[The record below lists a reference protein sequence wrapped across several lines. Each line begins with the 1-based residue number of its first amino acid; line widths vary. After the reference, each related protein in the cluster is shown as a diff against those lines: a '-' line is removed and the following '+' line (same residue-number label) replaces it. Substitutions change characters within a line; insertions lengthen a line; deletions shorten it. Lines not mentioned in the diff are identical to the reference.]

1 MKIGRNFGFT
11 TDGDDMEKLENKARE
26 AGRTTQFSATEASD
40 AMYYMALAGWDA
52 EFSDVLAK
60 TSATTNTDVS
70 QLGEALKYAGANA
83 SAMGLDIQ
91 QTSAILGLF
100 ADIGIKGS
108 MAGTTLNAILRDM
121 TKKAEDGKMAI
132 GDMTVSIYDGEG
144 NMRDFGDILAD
155 VEKATDGMSDSARN
169 NALQQYFGQEAIRG
183 MNILLEEGSDK
194 YKDLEE
200 EIYDSKGAAEKMA
213 DVVNDNL
220 KGSFKE
226 LSSIFSDVAIDIY
239 KILEPALKAIVD
251 KLIQFGTWLNN
262 LSPQAKVAMVA
273 VAGIAASIGPLLYA
287 LGTLSTVGGHVFTV
301 IGKGFKGIAKAGG
314 ELFLL
319 TSLV

>member
-70 QLGEALKYAGANA
+70 QLGEALKYAGANS

-100 ADIGIKGS
+100 ADNGIKGS

-121 TKKAEDGKMAI
+121 TKNEDTKMDF
-132 GDMTVSIYDGEG
+132 GDITVSIYDVEG
-144 NMRDFGDILAD
+144 NMRDSGDKLAD
-155 VEKATDGMSDSARN
+155 VEKATDGMSNSARN

-183 MNILLEEGSDK
+183 MNILLEEG
-194 YKDLEE
+194 
-200 EIYDSKGAAEKMA
+200 
-213 DVVNDNL
+213 
-220 KGSFKE
+220 
-226 LSSIFSDVAIDIY
+226 
-239 KILEPALKAIVD
+239 
-251 KLIQFGTWLNN
+251 
-262 LSPQAKVAMVA
+262 
-273 VAGIAASIGPLLYA
+273 
-287 LGTLSTVGGHVFTV
+287 
-301 IGKGFKGIAKAGG
+301 
-314 ELFLL
+314 
-319 TSLV
+319 